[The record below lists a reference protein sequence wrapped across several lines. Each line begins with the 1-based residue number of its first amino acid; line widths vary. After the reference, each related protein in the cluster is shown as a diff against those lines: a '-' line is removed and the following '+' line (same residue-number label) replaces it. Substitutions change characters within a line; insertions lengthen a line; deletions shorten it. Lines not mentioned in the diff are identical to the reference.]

1 LSLVDLDERGRLTL
15 PKELRRAMNM
25 KKVVVVNAGDHLKLI
40 PVPGDPFEAL
50 KGAISS
56 EKPFKEHR
64 EQATRLAEEE
74 AQRDTS

>member
-1 LSLVDLDERGRLTL
+1 MSLVELDDRGRLTL

-25 KKVVVVNAGDHLKLI
+25 EKVVVVNAGDHLKLI
-40 PVPGDPFEAL
+40 PVPEDPFKAL

-56 EKPFKEHR
+56 EKNFKEHR

-74 AQRDTS
+74 ALHDTS